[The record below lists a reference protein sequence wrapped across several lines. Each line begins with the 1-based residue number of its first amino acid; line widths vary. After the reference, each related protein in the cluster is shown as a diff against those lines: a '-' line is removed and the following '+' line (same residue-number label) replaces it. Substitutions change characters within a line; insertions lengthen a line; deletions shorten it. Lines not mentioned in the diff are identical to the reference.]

1 MNPQGVWGTYEAV
14 KDIMDLD
21 VVFWG
26 NANGNATKPTCQH
39 GPVECRLHS
48 IYACSKN
55 IYAGIGN
62 WLPLVKCVDDT
73 FIKTFPKGLPM
84 GTVNMSFAKATAA
97 ACAKKVGQDWTKI
110 DACSAGADGIKYLAD
125 EKSKTPPHPGVP
137 FATINGGKVQC
148 PAPGNL
154 IKAVCDAYTGSPK
167 PPACLKTYS
176 PPSSHK
182 LLDHSFKSLQCTGE
196 NLQTFI
202 QV

>member
-1 MNPQGVWGTYEAV
+1 MPQGVWGTYKAV
-14 KDIMDLD
+14 KEIMDLD

-26 NANGNATKPTCQH
+26 NAGGNASKPTCQH

-48 IYACSKN
+48 VYACSKN
-55 IYAGIGN
+55 LYAGVDN

-84 GTVNMSFAKATAA
+84 GTVNMSFADASAA
-97 ACAKKVGQDWTKI
+97 KCAKTIGQDWAKI
-110 DACSAGADGIKYLAD
+110 DACSTSQDGIKYLAD
-125 EKSKTPPHPGVP
+125 EKGKTPPHPGVP

-167 PPACLKTYS
+167 PPACSTAY
-176 PPSSHK
+176 PSSSS
-182 LLDHSFKSLQCTGE
+182 DEWPEHSFESSQCKDGSLE
-196 NLQTFI
+196 AFI